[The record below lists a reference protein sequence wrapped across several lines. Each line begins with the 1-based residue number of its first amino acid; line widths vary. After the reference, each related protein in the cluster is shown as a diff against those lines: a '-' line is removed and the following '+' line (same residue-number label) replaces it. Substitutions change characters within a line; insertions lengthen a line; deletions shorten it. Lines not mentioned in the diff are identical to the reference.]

1 MGIVVN
7 TNKNTSIYQ
16 LTELMDD
23 LFSSHPNVETVL
35 FGDMYNLDTSK
46 QSVYPLVQV
55 NITNSQ
61 IFDKNVSHNVKV
73 WYVDRKVF
81 TTNTT
86 NGAVQNYA
94 PGFPGPD
101 NLIDVWNTG
110 FNVMIDVV
118 SYIKKRKELYDIT
131 FTNLTPFER
140 RFDNALAGYEM
151 DMTVSIF
158 NDTNACIVS
167 E

>member
-7 TNKNTSIYQ
+7 TNKNTSVYQ

-35 FGDMYNLDTSK
+35 FGDMYDLDTSK

-81 TTNTT
+81 TYNTT
-86 NGAVQNYA
+86 QGEAQNYA
-94 PGFPGPD
+94 PGFTRAN

-131 FTNLTPFER
+131 YTNLTPFER